1 MISTI
6 LLLTATAFLLA
17 GILFAI
23 RPGQVG
29 SSAQEQLYAGG
40 TKARGRMAGAPRRR
54 GRASIALK

>member
-6 LLLTATAFLLA
+6 LLLTATAS

-29 SSAQEQLYAGG
+29 SSAQEQLTPAERKHVDEWLAHLEEEGE
-40 TKARGRMAGAPRRR
+40 RR
-54 GRASIALK
+54 

>member
-29 SSAQEQLYAGG
+29 SSAQEQLTPAERKHVDEWLAHLEEEGG
-40 TKARGRMAGAPRRR
+40 RR
-54 GRASIALK
+54 